1 MFNDKSTSRVPD
13 MNEQDKAVFEEYFQL
28 EHQVGINLQKG
39 ELLSQSPSLEEFEA
53 SIPLP
58 FKLASDMKGVEQNML
73 RPLRQLG
80 DVIEPLADY
89 LKAQSRKID
98 LMMSYI
104 LQAQDESD
112 TQLKTDSYGG
122 GGFTLTT
129 ADDLDVDY
137 WYTCKLFFQDEAS
150 AIYCLVRIIDVQDL
164 GGLSDLDDSTI
175 ESSTDPTIDTSE
187 SSLKKYKLVFHRIRE
202 EDQELVVRAS
212 LHQQSKQLL
221 KKTKQR
227 QNENNQ

>member
-1 MFNDKSTSRVPD
+1 
-13 MNEQDKAVFEEYFQL
+13 MNEADQAIFEEYFQL
-28 EHQVGINLQKG
+28 EHQVDINIQTGNLISETPTQ
-39 ELLSQSPSLEEFEA
+39 EEFEA
-53 SIPLP
+53 MMPLP

-104 LQAQDESD
+104 LQAQDDND
-112 TQLKTDSYGG
+112 TKLKTDSYGG
-122 GGFTLTT
+122 GGFTVTSEEE
-129 ADDLDVDY
+129 LDPDRY
-137 WYTCKLFFQDEAS
+137 YICKLFFSDEAS
-150 AIYCLVRIIDVQDL
+150 AIYCIGRIIDVVTL
-164 GGLSDLDDSTI
+164 DSTL
-175 ESSTDPTIDTSE
+175 EDTEPTNHD
-187 SSLKKYKLVFHRIRE
+187 KPRRFQHKLVFHRIRE

-227 QNENNQ
+227 QNEKEQQ